1 MRKIKNKDLTPQMV
15 RHRIVVIVNIIAI
28 MSLKKEA

>member
-1 MRKIKNKDLTPQMV
+1 MRKIKNKDLTPQ
-15 RHRIVVIVNIIAI
+15 IVTIVNIIAI

>member
-1 MRKIKNKDLTPQMV
+1 MRKIKNKDLTPQVVM
-15 RHRIVVIVNIIAI
+15 IVKIIAI

>member
-1 MRKIKNKDLTPQMV
+1 MRKIKNKDLTPQ
-15 RHRIVVIVNIIAI
+15 IVMIVNIIAI